1 DAIMFIKK
9 TEDAVTK
16 VRLEMNELSKYAKR
30 NDWQGIHQTEK
41 TKYDYYVLVI
51 GESARRDYFHAY
63 GYPVKN
69 TEFIDSTKGIIVTG
83 LDSAGVYTIGSLRL

>member
-1 DAIMFIKK
+1 
-9 TEDAVTK
+9 
-16 VRLEMNELSKYAKR
+16 MNELYQNMQK
-30 NDWQGIHQTEK
+30 NDWLGIHQTEK

-69 TEFIDSTKGIIVTG
+69 TQNLLTQQKG
-83 LDSAGVYTIGSLRL
+83 LL